1 MHGRLEML
9 EQILSEMER
18 VVVAFSGGVDS
29 TLLLRVAHDL
39 LGEQVLAVTAISPSL
54 PAHEREEAARL
65 AQQIGA
71 RHVLLESDEMLDRRF
86 VANDPKRC
94 YYCKLRR
101 FRQMAALARSK
112 GYRYVVDGSNAE
124 DVGDHRPG
132 RKAAQELGIRS
143 PLEEVGFAKADIRQ
157 ASRLLDLPTW
167 DKPAAAC
174 LASRIPYGTP
184 ITAQTLSQIEG
195 AEAVLR
201 GLGLRQLRVRHHPPI
216 ARIELEPPDLAT
228 ALVHRERIVEALTA
242 LGYGYVTLD
251 LAGFRSGSMNEGLPS
266 HGRA

>member
-1 MHGRLEML
+1 MHERLETL
-9 EQILSEMER
+9 KRILSDMER

-54 PAHEREEAARL
+54 PAHEREEAETLAR
-65 AQQIGA
+65 QIGA
-71 RHVLLESDEMLDRRF
+71 PHVLLESDEMQDPRF
-86 VANDPKRC
+86 VANEPNRC

-101 FRQMAALARSK
+101 FRQVAALARRE
-112 GYRYVVDGSNAE
+112 GYRSVVDGSNAD

-143 PLEEVGFAKADIRQ
+143 PLEEAGFTKADIRQ
-157 ASRLLDLPTW
+157 ASRLLGLPTW

-184 ITAQTLSQIEG
+184 ITAQTLSRIER
-195 AEAVLR
+195 AETVVR
-201 GLGLRQLRVRHHPPI
+201 RLGLRQLRVRHHPPI

-228 ALVHRERIVEALTA
+228 ALAQREKIVEALTA
-242 LGYGYVTLD
+242 LGYGYVALD
-251 LAGFRSGSMNEGLPS
+251 LAGFRSGSMNEGLFS